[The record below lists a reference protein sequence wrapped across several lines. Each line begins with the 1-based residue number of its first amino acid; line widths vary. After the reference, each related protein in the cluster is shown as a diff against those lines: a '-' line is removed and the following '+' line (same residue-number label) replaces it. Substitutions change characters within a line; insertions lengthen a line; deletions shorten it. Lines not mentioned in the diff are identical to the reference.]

1 MFPVFLRYNNVNMS
15 ESTEE
20 YYKKLP
26 VVGGLIKWMEDN
38 DMDYGPL
45 VAGVSL
51 SILLISLFVFGVSGG
66 QVLSIFIALLPVW
79 LPIILFIIFFNK
91 WMDMVGAKYYLNQG
105 RTTLRIKLPQEIFK
119 SPEAMEFVI
128 SQIHNTANPDNLMQ
142 TYLDG
147 KRPLPTSFEIVSI
160 GGEVRFYINCPT
172 KKTKNAVEA
181 NLYAQYPGIEIIEE
195 PVDYT
200 AQIPLDFAKHG
211 YNVFSVHMRK
221 KKDQEFPIKTYV
233 DFGLDKMPKEEE
245 KVDPMTP
252 MLEVMANIAPHEC
265 LFVQFICLSY
275 RPPSFKNGQLRIGEG
290 PSWTKGVEVKI
301 NEIMQRDPETKG
313 PLTKGD
319 ESDFEGMPRLTP
331 GERANSEAMERNAD
345 KYAYKV
351 GIRWIY
357 LNKQGGFNGD
367 LMNPMIRVF
376 SQYDLVTR
384 NSLGVAWR
392 TDFDYKDIIPGGK
405 KHELAKL
412 KRQEVKEYR
421 LRKYFPKG
429 SADDYKIFTAE
440 ELATMFHLP
449 GKVALT
455 PTLERIPST
464 RAEAPPNLPTGEFTQ

>member
-1 MFPVFLRYNNVNMS
+1 MS
-15 ESTEE
+15 TTTTEFYE
-20 YYKKLP
+20 ELP
-26 VVGGLIKWMEDN
+26 IVGGILKWMVDS
-38 DMDYGPL
+38 DIDYGPL
-45 VAGVSL
+45 VASISL
-51 SILLISLFVFGVSGG
+51 SLLLLSLFVFGVSGG
-66 QVLSIFIALLPVW
+66 QVLSIFFAIMPLW
-79 LPIILFIIFFNK
+79 LPIILFILFFHK
-91 WMDMVGAKYYLNQG
+91 WMDMVGAKFYLNQG
-105 RTTLRIKLPQEIFK
+105 RSTLRIKLPQEIFK

-128 SQIHNTANPDNLMQ
+128 AQIHNTANPDNLMQ

-147 KRPLPTSFEIVSI
+147 KRPLSTSFEIVSI
-160 GGEVRFYINCPT
+160 GGEIRFYINCQT

-181 NLYAQYPGIEIIEE
+181 NLYAQYPGIEVTEE

-200 AQIPLDFAKHG
+200 AGVPLDFAKLG

-221 KKDQEFPIKTYV
+221 KKEQEFPIRTYI
-233 DFGLDKMPKEEE
+233 DYGMDKLPKEEL

-252 MLEVMANIAPHEC
+252 MLDVMANIAPHES

-290 PSWTKGVEVKI
+290 PSWTKGVDEKI
-301 NEIMQRDPETKG
+301 NEIMQRDPESKLSKHKFNPEDEESAG
-313 PLTKGD
+313 GNPLMTA
-319 ESDFEGMPRLTP
+319 
-331 GERANSEAMERNAD
+331 GERDKVAAMERNAD
-345 KYAYKV
+345 KYAYNV

-357 LNKQGGFNGD
+357 VNKRGQFNGD

-376 SQYDLVTR
+376 SQYDLINR

-405 KHELAKL
+405 KHELAQL
-412 KRQEVKEYR
+412 KRQELKEYK

-429 SADDYKIFTAE
+429 TADDYKIFTAE

-449 GKVALT
+449 GKVAFT

-464 RAEAPPNLPTGEFTQ
+464 RAEAPPNLPIGEFTQ